1 LSRAGEEA
9 VTVDSMRARWE
20 LVLIPPAILSAA
32 LLIISQTMFLKGS
45 LHEDLGFGRLSPI
58 VSLHNFFELLADSY
72 YLESLWLSFVC
83 SAAATLMTTA
93 IALPVAY
100 IIARMQSR
108 WASVLLSAVIIA
120 SFITIVIKVLGLLL
134 IFSSNGPFN
143 SSLRWLG
150 LIDRPVTIIGTIP
163 GVILGLMYYTLGFAV
178 LLFYSVIVTIPRSLE
193 EAAEI
198 HGSSRWGVIRQ
209 VVLPLCFP
217 GLAAGA
223 LTVFNVSMGGF
234 SSTALIGGGKVLTLP
249 IVIQRTVMQETNY
262 GMGAAVAVLL
272 LCTVLAINIWS
283 SILLARG
290 RSGGLA

>member
-1 LSRAGEEA
+1 
-9 VTVDSMRARWE
+9 MRARWE
-20 LVLIPPAILSAA
+20 LALIPPAILSAG
-32 LLIISQTMFLKGS
+32 LLVISQAMFLKGS
-45 LHEDLGFGRLSPI
+45 LHKDLGLGRLSPI
-58 VSLHNFFELLADSY
+58 LSMHNFFELVADSY
-72 YLESLWLSFVC
+72 YLESLVLSFAC
-83 SAAATLMTTA
+83 SAAATLLTTA

-100 IIARMQSR
+100 ILARMQSR

-134 IFSSNGPFN
+134 IFASNGPFN
-143 SSLRWLG
+143 SALRWLG
-150 LIDRPVTIIGTIP
+150 LVDHPVTIIGTIP
-163 GVILGLMYYTLGFAV
+163 GVVLGLMYYTLGFAV

-193 EAAEI
+193 DAAEI
-198 HGSSRWGVIRQ
+198 HGASRWGAIRQ
-209 VVLPLCFP
+209 IVLPLCLP

-249 IVIQRTVMQETNY
+249 IVIQRTVMIETNY

-283 SILLARG
+283 SFLLSRM
-290 RSGGLA
+290 RSGGLV